1 MIICSTIIWIGST
14 IVNPILGEID
24 FDQFRQLKISEIENQ
39 IRLIQE
45 DPLDAVEY
53 FNLGLA
59 YMGMGRHRQ
68 EINSYLEAI
77 RLDSSYAK
85 AHFNLAMA
93 YDVLKDG
100 KIAISHARKAEVL
113 YGKKRKH
120 RQVRKIRRYLNILDK
135 KLILTL
141 RRYVLIPVSRKHISI

>member
-1 MIICSTIIWIGST
+1 MIIYSTIFLVGST
-14 IVNPILGEID
+14 IVNPMLGGID
-24 FDQFRQLKISEIENQ
+24 FDQFRQLKIREIEDQ
-39 IRLIQE
+39 LRIIQE

-59 YMGMGRHRQ
+59 YMAMGRHRQ
-68 EINSYLEAI
+68 EIDSYLEAI

-93 YDVLKDG
+93 YDILKNG
-100 KIAISHARKAEVL
+100 EAAISHAGKAEVL

-120 RQVRKIRRYLNILDK
+120 RQVRQVRRYLS
-135 KLILTL
+135 
-141 RRYVLIPVSRKHISI
+141 VLNGKYRFLKHK

>member
-1 MIICSTIIWIGST
+1 MIIYLAVLWVSSA
-14 IVNPILGEID
+14 VANPIHGEIE
-24 FDQFRQLKISEIENQ
+24 FDQFRQLKISEIEEHL
-39 IRLIQE
+39 RLVQE

-59 YMGMGRHRQ
+59 YMAMGRHRQ
-68 EINSYLEAI
+68 EIDSYLEAI

-93 YDVLKDG
+93 HDILKNG
-100 KIAISHARKAEVL
+100 EAAISHARKAEVL

-120 RQVRKIRRYLNILDK
+120 RQVRQVRRYLN
-135 KLILTL
+135 
-141 RRYVLIPVSRKHISI
+141 VLNEKYRFLKHK

>member
-1 MIICSTIIWIGST
+1 MIIYFAVLWVSSA
-14 IVNPILGEID
+14 VANPIHGEIE
-24 FDQFRQLKISEIENQ
+24 FDQFRQLKIREIQEHL
-39 IRLIQE
+39 RLVQE

-59 YMGMGRHRQ
+59 YMALGRHRQ
-68 EINSYLEAI
+68 EIDSYLEAI

-93 YDVLKDG
+93 YDILKNG
-100 KIAISHARKAEVL
+100 EAAISHARRAEVL

-120 RQVRKIRRYLNILDK
+120 RQVRKVRRYLNILNEK
-135 KLILTL
+135 YRFL
-141 RRYVLIPVSRKHISI
+141 KHK

>member
-1 MIICSTIIWIGST
+1 MIIYSTIFWVGFAIT
-14 IVNPILGEID
+14 NPALGEIE
-24 FDQFRQLKISEIENQ
+24 FNQFRQLKIREIQEHL
-39 IRLIQE
+39 RLVQE

-59 YMGMGRHRQ
+59 YMAMGRHRQ
-68 EINSYLEAI
+68 EIDSYLEAI

-93 YDVLKDG
+93 YDILKNEEA
-100 KIAISHARKAEVL
+100 AISHARRAEVL

-120 RQVRKIRRYLNILDK
+120 RQVRKVRRYLNILNEK
-135 KLILTL
+135 YRFL
-141 RRYVLIPVSRKHISI
+141 KHK

>member
-1 MIICSTIIWIGST
+1 MIIFTTILWLGST
-14 IVNPILGEID
+14 VVNPTLGGIE
-24 FDQFRQLKISEIENQ
+24 FDQFRQLKTREIEEQ
-39 IRLIQE
+39 LRLVQE

-77 RLDSSYAK
+77 RLDSSYAN

-93 YDVLKDG
+93 YDLLKDG
-100 KIAISHARKAEVL
+100 KVAISHARKAEIL

-120 RQVRKIRRYLNILDK
+120 RQVRKVRRYLNILDEK
-135 KLILTL
+135 YGAY
-141 RRYVLIPVSRKHISI
+141 RNNYPH

>member
-1 MIICSTIIWIGST
+1 MIICLAVLWVSSA
-14 IVNPILGEID
+14 VANPIHGEIE
-24 FDQFRQLKISEIENQ
+24 FDQFRQLKISEIEEHL
-39 IRLIQE
+39 RLVQE

-59 YMGMGRHRQ
+59 YMAMGRHRQ
-68 EINSYLEAI
+68 EIDSYLEAI

-93 YDVLKDG
+93 HDILKNG
-100 KIAISHARKAEVL
+100 EAAISHARKAEVL

-120 RQVRKIRRYLNILDK
+120 RQVRKVRRYLNILNEK
-135 KLILTL
+135 YRFL
-141 RRYVLIPVSRKHISI
+141 KHK

>member
-1 MIICSTIIWIGST
+1 MIICLAVLWVSSA
-14 IVNPILGEID
+14 VANPIHGEIE
-24 FDQFRQLKISEIENQ
+24 FDQFRQLKIREIQEQ
-39 IRLIQE
+39 LRLVQE

-59 YMGMGRHRQ
+59 YMAMGRHRQ
-68 EINSYLEAI
+68 EIDSYLEAI

-93 YDVLKDG
+93 YDILKNVEA
-100 KIAISHARKAEVL
+100 AISHARRAEVL

-120 RQVRKIRRYLNILDK
+120 RQVRKVRRYLNILNEK
-135 KLILTL
+135 YRFL
-141 RRYVLIPVSRKHISI
+141 KHK